1 MRESDARGEGVKYI
15 LTFPGQGEEGPK
27 HIFGNITCI
36 FKKIEFA
43 GEGGGP
49 DPHPLT
55 THPL

>member
-15 LTFPGQGEEGPK
+15 LSFPGQGEEGPK

-36 FKKIEFA
+36 FKKKLNLP
-43 GEGGGP
+43 GKGGP

>member
-43 GEGGGP
+43 GEGGGS
-49 DPHPLT
+49 
-55 THPL
+55 